1 MNIWV
6 TSDQHFQHKNILKYC
21 SESRPFSSVEEMNN
35 ILINN
40 WNSVVQPDDIVY
52 VLGDICMGAAED
64 SPKYIK
70 RLNGKII
77 LVIGNHDTDKKIEYY
92 KQCSN
97 VIDVI
102 PYEILFHKGT
112 FYVMNHFP
120 VEDDYKNQHLKERY
134 HWQDCM
140 DFFQENKDNCIWLY
154 GHVHDNAP
162 QGIVNN
168 QLHVGVDTNNLTP
181 VLLDDI
187 VSMI

>member
-1 MNIWV
+1 
-6 TSDQHFQHKNILKYC
+6 
-21 SESRPFSSVEEMNN
+21 MNN

-40 WNSVVQPDDIVY
+40 WNSIVQPGDIVY

-64 SPKYIK
+64 VSKYIN
-70 RLNGKII
+70 RLMGKII
-77 LVIGNHDTDKKIEYY
+77 LVVGNHDTNKKVEYY

-97 VIDVI
+97 VIDII

-112 FYVMNHFP
+112 FY

-154 GHVHDNAP
+154 EHVHDNAP
-162 QGIVNN
+162 HGLVDGTFHI
-168 QLHVGVDTNNLTP
+168 GVDTNNLTS

-187 VSMI
+187 IDMI